1 MSSSKAEVIEETTSQ
16 EQQQAQPGLQTHQYI
31 QNLERYFNE
40 HFLRFLVNQNEGLS
54 DIDEDKAR
62 EQWTIANEAYQYWY
76 NQFKEDINTS
86 EASLRYFESVKVTSK
101 LMLARDTQ
109 FFFQDNI
116 DICALIFN
124 APGYDTM
131 FRYNMYDHTSQGK
144 LWKSFVDMFRL
155 SVLNSI
161 YINMP
166 EVRRILDILLKN
178 NTNINATNLMSCV
191 LSSIKNNKEFQKLL
205 RNLMKQ
211 GDDKV
216 MYIFESVQYV
226 VSTIQADV
234 TNPMEGWLTKAE
246 VTTRFTQDI
255 ELKICQSFNTDK
267 TQECVDNQWVTVDEL
282 ERMKVVWAADKELQ
296 ENVKKFMWSKWSN
309 DIQEMMATFNT
320 GNTEDI
326 EKMIHN
332 NSMFRSGMDTEM
344 TDILNDLKTEME
356 LHEENLDVPSNE
368 EEDEE
373 EVPELTR

>member
-1 MSSSKAEVIEETTSQ
+1 
-16 EQQQAQPGLQTHQYI
+16 
-31 QNLERYFNE
+31 
-40 HFLRFLVNQNEGLS
+40 
-54 DIDEDKAR
+54 
-62 EQWTIANEAYQYWY
+62 
-76 NQFKEDINTS
+76 
-86 EASLRYFESVKVTSK
+86 
-101 LMLARDTQ
+101 
-109 FFFQDNI
+109 
-116 DICALIFN
+116 
-124 APGYDTM
+124 
-131 FRYNMYDHTSQGK
+131 
-144 LWKSFVDMFRL
+144 
-155 SVLNSI
+155 
-161 YINMP
+161 
-166 EVRRILDILLKN
+166 
-178 NTNINATNLMSCV
+178 
-191 LSSIKNNKEFQKLL
+191 
-205 RNLMKQ
+205 
-211 GDDKV
+211 
-216 MYIFESVQYV
+216 V